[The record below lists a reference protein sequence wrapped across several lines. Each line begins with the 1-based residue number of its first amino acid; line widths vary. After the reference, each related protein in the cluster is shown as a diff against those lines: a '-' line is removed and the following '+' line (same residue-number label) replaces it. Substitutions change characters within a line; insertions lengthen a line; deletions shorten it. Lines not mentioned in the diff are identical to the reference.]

1 MGRRAIEQKCARCGK
16 RINGTATECIGCLR
30 LFHSACLQRVK
41 LKNKRPSYMLCEY
54 CISQKPM
61 QRVFVGPVSGE
72 AEAEPVVAS
81 LRPQLV
87 RAAPVIA
94 RDAPGRRTTGHRV
107 ARSRSTR

>member
-61 QRVFVGPVSGE
+61 QRVFVGPIGGE
-72 AEAEPVVAS
+72 AEAGAAVAS
-81 LRPQLV
+81 LRPPLV
-87 RAAPVIA
+87 RVAPAVA
-94 RDAPGRRTTGHRV
+94 RDAPSRRATGHR
-107 ARSRSTR
+107 ATRSRSTR

>member
-30 LFHSACLQRVK
+30 LFHSACLRRVK

-61 QRVFVGPVSGE
+61 QRVFVGPVADP
-72 AEAEPVVAS
+72 AEIVAPSPARLQPKPVPAIAHDVARQ
-81 LRPQLV
+81 RP
-87 RAAPVIA
+87 APHK
-94 RDAPGRRTTGHRV
+94 P
-107 ARSRSTR
+107 ARSRSAR